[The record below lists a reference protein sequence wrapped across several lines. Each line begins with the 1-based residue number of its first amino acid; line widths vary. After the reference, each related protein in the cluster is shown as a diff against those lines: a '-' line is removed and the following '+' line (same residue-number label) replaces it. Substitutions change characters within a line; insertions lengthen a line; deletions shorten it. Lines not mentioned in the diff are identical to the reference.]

1 MESCST
7 TEDKHIQECLKEVLE
22 ISATLHQIILNGNL
36 DIKNT
41 LILEMIVYEFNYLKA
56 LNQIKEYESNNKI
69 S

>member
-41 LILEMIVYEFNYLKA
+41 LILEMIVHEFNYLKA
-56 LNQIKEYESNNKI
+56 LNQIKEYELNNKI